1 MSKTMNARVIQK
13 HDTEANWKLAVNF
26 IPKMGEIII
35 YDVDSTHLIPR
46 FKIGD
51 GTTLVSD
58 LPFCTEDLINQLNQ
72 IQTDINLVNTNL
84 INKCQVE
91 ILTWEDDD

>member
-26 IPKMGEIII
+26 IPKIGEIIV

-51 GTTLVSD
+51 GKTLVSN
-58 LPFCTEDLINQLNQ
+58 LPFCTGVLLEEEG
-72 IQTDINLVNTNL
+72 TDSIPFVAMAHLSDGSE
-84 INKCQVE
+84 VE
-91 ILTWEDDD
+91 Y